1 MFDIRKSE
9 YSTLLLSIII
19 CQAAG
24 IVGQI
29 FTRSSLSDWY
39 PMLVKPSFTPPG
51 WFIGLIWVVLFTL
64 MGLSLFLVWRK
75 GPKNLEVRHALY
87 FFAAQLI
94 VNILWSAAFFGLR
107 SPQAGMIVI
116 AILLLLI
123 LATIIKF
130 WSISKEAAL
139 FMVPYLIWV
148 SFASYLTYVIFKL
161 NS

>member
-1 MFDIRKSE
+1 
-9 YSTLLLSIII
+9 
-19 CQAAG
+19 
-24 IVGQI
+24 
-29 FTRSSLSDWY
+29 
-39 PMLVKPSFTPPG
+39 
-51 WFIGLIWVVLFTL
+51 